1 MPQKQ
6 KTQIKFQ
13 DLTKIRV
20 LPFRFLYLERKIFY
34 HQSNQNTMGL
44 FSFLKNAGAKLFK
57 RKKADVTVP
66 EEAEKVH
73 ETNVEALRSAVA
85 DLGIEVKDFFVD
97 LQEDTVIVF
106 GEVNSQ
112 ADKEKIVLTL
122 GNVEGIDQV
131 DDRMTVI
138 EPEPEADFYEVKK
151 GDSLSKIA
159 KVYYGD
165 ALKYPHIFEA
175 NKPMLKDPNL
185 IYPGQVLRIPK
196 L

>member
-1 MPQKQ
+1 
-6 KTQIKFQ
+6 
-13 DLTKIRV
+13 
-20 LPFRFLYLERKIFY
+20 
-34 HQSNQNTMGL
+34 MGL